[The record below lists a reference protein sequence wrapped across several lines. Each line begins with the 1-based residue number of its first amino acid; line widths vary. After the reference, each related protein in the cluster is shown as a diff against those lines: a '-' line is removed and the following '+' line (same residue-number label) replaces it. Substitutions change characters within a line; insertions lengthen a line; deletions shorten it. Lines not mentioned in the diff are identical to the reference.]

1 VFGCGGERDRP
12 KRKIMGKIANKY
24 CDKIYLTDDNPR
36 SEDPNKIRRDIKS
49 NISKNKV
56 LEIPSRESAIK
67 SAILNI
73 KSNEVVIIAGK
84 GHELYQE
91 YVTKN
96 FFSDKRCIEK
106 YIKIKN
112 KSLNRN
118 WKSNIV
124 SEITKKK
131 IEKNI
136 IINKASIDS
145 RKTKKK

>member
-1 VFGCGGERDRP
+1 MGIIADR
-12 KRKIMGKIANKY
+12 Y

-36 SEDPNKIRRDIKS
+36 SEDPDKIRSDIKS

-56 LEIPSRESAIK
+56 LDIPSRESAIK

-84 GHELYQE
+84 GHEVYQE
-91 YVTKN
+91 YISKK

-106 YIKIKN
+106 FIKVKN

-118 WKSNIV
+118 WKSNII
-124 SEITKKK
+124 SEIIKKK
-131 IEKNI
+131 
-136 IINKASIDS
+136 SI
-145 RKTKKK
+145 KM